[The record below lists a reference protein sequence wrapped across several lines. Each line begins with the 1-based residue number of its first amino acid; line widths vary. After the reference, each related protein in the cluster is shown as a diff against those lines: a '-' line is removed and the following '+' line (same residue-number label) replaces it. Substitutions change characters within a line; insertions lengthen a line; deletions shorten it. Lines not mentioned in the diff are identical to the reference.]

1 MNQGLAQASPRNCP
15 LNHTWPKS
23 NFPCVAFKSTTIQLH
38 GLALPD
44 NNSQGHFAYGKENL
58 QGENPLVHG
67 FSEQRVEKIVGRVQ
81 DAIQEQG

>member
-1 MNQGLAQASPRNCP
+1 ML
-15 LNHTWPKS
+15 LS
-23 NFPCVAFKSTTIQLH
+23 NTTTIQLH

-44 NNSQGHFAYGKENL
+44 NDSQGLAYGKENL

-67 FSEQRVEKIVGRVQ
+67 FSEQRVEKIAGRVQ